1 VINLNTVT
9 GDLFTVGRILAV
21 KDGVAKVEG
30 LLSVLSGEMVTLGV
44 FKIKGMVLSLEYN
57 FVSVVIFGND
67 SNLKQGDIV

>member
-1 VINLNTVT
+1 MINLNTVT

>member
-1 VINLNTVT
+1 ML
-9 GDLFTVGRILAV
+9 TVGRILAV